1 MAVTRRYD
9 LVVFDWDGTLA
20 DSTAIIVRAL
30 QRACLDLGCAEPDEV
45 NARYVIGLGLVDALR
60 HLAPALSPQ
69 HYPRL
74 SARYREHYLAQEDA
88 IPLYAG
94 ARELLHHLAAHGHAL
109 AVATGKSRAGLDRAL
124 AFHALRDVFA
134 VTRCADE
141 GRPKPHPEMLDH
153 IIERLGADRRR
164 VLMVGDTTHDLQMAA
179 AAGVDFVA
187 LSHGAHTAQMLAGA
201 SGGVCASLAELAQV
215 IGAPR
220 SAPSTD

>member
-1 MAVTRRYD
+1 MTRRYD

-20 DSTAIIVRAL
+20 DSTAIIARAL
-30 QRACLDLGCAEPDEV
+30 QRACLDVGCAEPDEV

-60 HLAPALSPQ
+60 HLAPGLSPE

-94 ARELLHHLAAHGHAL
+94 ARELLEDLRSQGHAL

-141 GRPKPHPEMLDH
+141 GRPKPHPEMLEH
-153 IIERLGADRRR
+153 IMERLGADRGR

-179 AAGVDFVA
+179 AAGVDSVA
-187 LSHGAHTAQMLAGA
+187 MSHGAHAAHMLAGA
-201 SGGVCASLAELAQV
+201 SCGVCASIAELANL

-220 SAPSTD
+220 SGQATD